1 MNKKEKEE
9 NMTDKE
15 LDTKICTITQEVLC
29 KLDTEEVIRET
40 MIDHEVHPFSDD
52 VTDIQVH
59 VAFNQIYQE
68 VIHRLKEDY

>member
-1 MNKKEKEE
+1 MKQSDIDRE
-9 NMTDKE
+9 
-15 LDTKICTITQEVLC
+15 ICAITQEVLC

-40 MIDHEVHPFSDD
+40 MIDHDIHPFNDE
-52 VTDIQVH
+52 VTETQVH